1 MSSDQWEALMAEV
14 DVDQTAVVQSSCRAL
29 TTNED
34 IDDELLLQQVTDQI
48 ILVGDEEAHNVANL
62 AAAHAADFMQPV
74 VNPLAVICT
83 AAAGRSVLDQLNR
96 NHLVT
101 PGAAAAAYNIHS
113 PYIQFMT
120 QMHPAAASMMQQM
133 QNPVMI
139 SSAAT
144 VQSSGEVSVEDHE
157 SDEELF
163 LVRPQSHH
171 GHQQQQQLMNYVPQ
185 QRRPYEAVLPA
196 TDAAETTTAS
206 DQLQEEEEEEEEPS
220 VQQQRKNMLQ
230 SGSTTRT
237 TGPFRIHQALQDE
250 LNHQFHLEK
259 AAAAAAAADDPAAA
273 DPQLEAAAGRQLLG
287 VRNLFDD
294 AEASAATSSRE
305 FNSTTIWQQDDQAG
319 VHLLQRLPPHVTA
332 AGPRVL
338 RRRSRANRGHLLHI
352 NSVAAASPLLRSDL
366 NMGTAVR
373 TTPSSNST
381 ITLGLLAAGAAAADP
396 SLLEIEA
403 RQVLREQQ
411 QQQVDQKSTTAAAA
425 GSTTFCMSSMI
436 GSACSTQETSNT
448 LTSCCSSNNN
458 SIGENFECNIC
469 FQKANEAVVTCCGHL
484 FCWPCLYSWLHVHS
498 FHKECPVCK
507 GVIAETAITP
517 IYGRDHG
524 HSTTS
529 SSCNPQQQQS
539 ANNSGAAAAGSTHA
553 QTAGAADT
561 VDDVDATTTT
571 TTTTTRS
578 SHESPRIPPRPQAR
592 RVESARQQRG
602 RDERE
607 RERERERAAATLIR
621 ETEAAAAAARSS
633 LQALSLQTQLPAT
646 AADHEIADEYAQAA
660 ADQLLNNSFTDP
672 DDQELYNS
680 VLDHHHQH
688 QHHLTPDRY
697 APVDSSS
704 SSLQVIRAWAA
715 SNSQSAGAPPP
726 PPSSAAAADQMI
738 ITAAAGAHDD
748 ELIINNNT
756 RLMRL
761 DHETRLMTAV
771 SEDLD
776 DVDDGDDLLQQQQLH
791 TRSMLQLLP
800 GYIADHVDDIG
811 VVIDQ
816 ALQEV

>member
-1 MSSDQWEALMAEV
+1 
-14 DVDQTAVVQSSCRAL
+14 L

-34 IDDELLLQQVTDQI
+34 DDELLLQQVTDQI
-48 ILVGDEEAHNVANL
+48 ILVRDEEAHNVANL

-101 PGAAAAAYNIHS
+101 PGAAAAAYNSHS

-133 QNPVMI
+133 QNPMMI

-144 VQSSGEVSVEDHE
+144 VQSSGEDSVEDHE
-157 SDEELF
+157 SDEGLL
-163 LVRPQSHH
+163 LVRPQSHQ
-171 GHQQQQQLMNYVPQ
+171 GHQQQQLMNYVPQ

-206 DQLQEEEEEEEEPS
+206 DQLQEEEEDEPS
-220 VQQQRKNMLQ
+220 VQQQRNNMLQ

-250 LNHQFHLEK
+250 LNHQFHREQ
-259 AAAAAAAADDPAAA
+259 AAAAAAADDPAAA
-273 DPQLEAAAGRQLLG
+273 DPQFEAAAGRQLLG
-287 VRNLFDD
+287 VRSVFED
-294 AEASAATSSRE
+294 AEASGATSSRE

-338 RRRSRANRGHLLHI
+338 RRRSRANRAHLLHI

-366 NMGTAVR
+366 NNMGTATR

-403 RQVLREQQ
+403 RQVLREQHEQ
-411 QQQVDQKSTTAAAA
+411 QEQVDQKSTTAAAA

-436 GSACSTQETSNT
+436 GSACSTQETT
-448 LTSCCSSNNN
+448 LTSCCNNNNN

-529 SSCNPQQQQS
+529 SSCNPQQQQQHQQQQS

-553 QTAGAADT
+553 QTAGAAAT

-646 AADHEIADEYAQAA
+646 TAADHEIADEYAQAA

-688 QHHLTPDRY
+688 HHHLAPDRY

-704 SSLQVIRAWAA
+704 SSLQVIRAWTA
-715 SNSQSAGAPPP
+715 SNSQAAGAPPP
-726 PPSSAAAADQMI
+726 SAAAAADQMI
-738 ITAAAGAHDD
+738 ITATTAGAHD

-761 DHETRLMTAV
+761 DHENRLMTAV
-771 SEDLD
+771 AEDLDHDD
-776 DVDDGDDLLQQQQLH
+776 DVDDLLQQQLH

-800 GYIADHVDDIG
+800 GYIADHVDDMG
-811 VVIDQ
+811 VVIDH